1 MNPIRVHV
9 LRPLRVAGSTLAAL
23 LLCAGAASG
32 QTKHYD
38 EVWEKYLQAARQL
51 PAAPPTLWMTE
62 LATDPSA
69 RRLNDLVTVR
79 VLESLSAVGAA
90 DSSVNKNSSANVSL
104 PGKPGELFGKLLPAS
119 SDTKFNGSGN
129 TSRTTELSATLTARV
144 VEVLPNGDLV
154 LEGVREIDV
163 NGDRLLVVLS
173 GVIRAIDVLP
183 GNVIPSTRIGQLRIR
198 SLSQGLIKDSLSP
211 GWLVRVLNKIF

>member
-1 MNPIRVHV
+1 MNILRV
-9 LRPLRVAGSTLAAL
+9 LRVLSVVGTAAMAL
-23 LLCAGAASG
+23 TFSSRAAFA
-32 QTKHYD
+32 QAKNYD
-38 EVWEKYLQAARQL
+38 EVWQKYLEAARQL
-51 PAAPPTLWMTE
+51 PATPPTMWMTD
-62 LATDPSA
+62 LMRDPNA

-79 VLESLSAVGAA
+79 VLESLSAVGNA
-90 DSSVNKNSSANVSL
+90 DANIGKNSSASVSL
-104 PGKPGELFGKLLPAS
+104 PGKTGELFGKVLPAS
-119 SDTKFNGSGN
+119 SETKFNGSGG

-163 NGDRLLVVLS
+163 NGDRLLVVLT

-183 GNVIPSTRIGQLRIR
+183 GNVIPSSRIGQLRIR

-211 GWLVRVLNKIF
+211 GWLIRVLNKIF